1 MSFKPQHSDY
11 LRSVQDEQHKVGG
24 FKSKDYDDIIQLQS
38 SAKRKIISKYDEA
51 NLSKEQQRGKG
62 LLNDALNKLPLPELH
77 LIDEGTDGKTRKAS
91 FCGPFT
97 NLPAR
102 LSNFDPK
109 TGQHTGFN
117 TKPINMLDHGCYL
130 HDLAY
135 NKFKTV
141 EDRLPA
147 DKDLEEVA
155 KFVLDNPNS
164 TQLQRA
170 NALLVQKIMQ
180 GKQRFMI

>member
-1 MSFKPQHSDY
+1 MALKIHYGDY

-24 FKSKDYDDIIQLQS
+24 FTSKDYDEIVKLQTA
-38 SAKRKIISKYDEA
+38 AKRKIISKYDEA
-51 NLSKEQQRGKG
+51 NLSAEQQRGKG

-77 LIDEGTDGKTRKAS
+77 LIDQGTDGATRKAS

-102 LSNFDPK
+102 LGNFDSK
-109 TGQHTGFN
+109 TGEHTHFN
-117 TKPINMLDHGCYL
+117 TRPIGTLDYGCYR